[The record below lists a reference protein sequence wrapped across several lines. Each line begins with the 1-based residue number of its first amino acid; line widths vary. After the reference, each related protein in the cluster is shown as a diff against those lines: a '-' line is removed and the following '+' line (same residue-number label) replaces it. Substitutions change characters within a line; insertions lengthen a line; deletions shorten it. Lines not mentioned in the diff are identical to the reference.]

1 VGERLLG
8 KVALITG
15 AARGTGAAIARSFV
29 AEGASVTIV
38 DVLDERGRAV
48 AADLGEPA
56 VYESLDVTNEQ
67 GWDATVD
74 GVRARHGRLDVLVNN
89 AAVLHL
95 ATIDLTS
102 AEEFERLLRVNVL
115 GAFLGT
121 RACLPLL
128 RASGRGSIVNVGS
141 IDSVRGTAL
150 TAAYTASKFALLGL
164 TKVTALEN
172 RRFGVRANCLC
183 PAAGNLEMH
192 PPIVGLEGPGGA
204 GAVGER
210 AGRAGRPGR
219 AGREDRGPD
228 QVAPAAVY
236 LASDESLLCNG
247 AELVM
252 DGGHHAGMALDLPDS
267 LFRFEGG
274 APA

>member
-1 VGERLLG
+1 MGERLAG
-8 KVALITG
+8 KVGLVTG
-15 AARGTGAAIARSFV
+15 AARGTGAAIARQFV
-29 AEGASVTIV
+29 AEGAAVTLV
-38 DVLDERGRAV
+38 DVLDERGEAV
-48 AADLGEPA
+48 ASELGPA
-56 VYESLDVTNEQ
+56 ATYRSLDVTDEAA
-67 GWDATVD
+67 WAETVD
-74 GVRARHGRLDVLVNN
+74 DVRSRHGRLDTLVNN

-95 ATIDLTS
+95 ATIDLTT
-102 AEEFERLLRVNVL
+102 ADEFERLMRVNVL
-115 GAFLGT
+115 GPFLGT

-150 TAAYTASKFALLGL
+150 TAAYSASKFALLGL

-192 PPIVGLEGPGGA
+192 PPIVGLEDVSLSGN
-204 GAVGER
+204 GE
-210 AGRAGRPGR
+210 A
-219 AGREDRGPD
+219 REGRGPD
-228 QVAPAAVY
+228 EVAPAAVY
-236 LASDESLLCNG
+236 LASDESSLCNG

-252 DGGHHAGMALDLPDS
+252 DHGHHAGMALDLPDT

-274 APA
+274 DTP

>member
-1 VGERLLG
+1 MGERLAG

-15 AARGTGAAIARSFV
+15 AARGTGAAIARQFV
-29 AEGASVTIV
+29 AEGASVTLV
-38 DVLDERGRAV
+38 DVLDERGQVV
-48 AADLGEPA
+48 ADELGAQA
-56 VYESLDVTNEQ
+56 VYRSLDVTDEHR
-67 GWDATVD
+67 WTATVD
-74 GVRARHGRLDVLVNN
+74 DLRARLGRLDVLVNN

-95 ATIDLTS
+95 ATIDLTTTD
-102 AEEFERLLRVNVL
+102 EFERLLRVNVL
-115 GAFLGT
+115 GPFLGT

-150 TAAYTASKFALLGL
+150 TGAYSASKFALLGL

-172 RRFGVRANCLC
+172 LRFGVRANCLC

-192 PPIVGLEGPGGA
+192 PPIVGLEDVKLDERGA
-204 GAVGER
+204 
-210 AGRAGRPGR
+210 
-219 AGREDRGPD
+219 REGRGPD
-228 QVAPAAVY
+228 EVAPAAVY

-252 DGGHHAGMALDLPDS
+252 DHGHHAGMALDLPDS
-267 LFRFEGG
+267 MFHLEGG
-274 APA
+274 APP